1 MICIESMIDKTAILS
16 YLHFKAPKWLQ
27 WLLPYLIMG
36 WVSCQQRAGTT
47 SPQYENFVSRSSKIT
62 KIMHE
67 IREWVR
73 IFFRTTYG
81 EVKTYLGMSPIP
93 IEMDGQEMGRIRKI
107 ETFQFHIP
115 VNLYA

>member
-1 MICIESMIDKTAILS
+1 M
-16 YLHFKAPKWLQ
+16 
-27 WLLPYLIMG
+27 LPYLIMG

-47 SPQYENFVSRSSKIT
+47 SPHYENFVSRSSKIA

-67 IREWVR
+67 RREWVR
-73 IFFRTTYG
+73 IFFGTTYG
-81 EVKTYLGMSPIP
+81 EVKTDPGISPIP
-93 IEMDGQEMGRIRKI
+93 IEKDGQEIGRMREI